1 MEFLKI
7 NNSSSRILGRDF
19 NNKMSSLE
27 YLLKRIMLIYKTEKV
42 KNILLIDR
50 AIELIES
57 VNFPSWP
64 EYKFTPTQNKI
75 LKNFISTHKLLL
87 NQSKQYLLLLKRDDS
102 IEEKDN
108 FRLMVAAQ
116 RSILNCRGLVVD
128 F

>member
-57 VNFPSWP
+57 VNFPSWQ
-64 EYKFTPTQNKI
+64 EYKFTPTQNKLSLI
-75 LKNFISTHKLLL
+75 HI
-87 NQSKQYLLLLKRDDS
+87 
-102 IEEKDN
+102 
-108 FRLMVAAQ
+108 
-116 RSILNCRGLVVD
+116 
-128 F
+128 

>member
-57 VNFPSWP
+57 VNFPSWQ
-64 EYKFTPTQNKI
+64 EYYI
-75 LKNFISTHKLLL
+75 KL
-87 NQSKQYLLLLKRDDS
+87 QA
-102 IEEKDN
+102 
-108 FRLMVAAQ
+108 F
-116 RSILNCRGLVVD
+116 
-128 F
+128 